1 MFKHFSVLPV
11 LALLVINTACGDE
24 VTKKTDSLSSTESS
38 KDSKTDKDPESG
50 GSSSS
55 SSSSTVTTP
64 KGDFELKL
72 DSLVSQNAPWGD
84 IGINVEK
91 ARLLRGDKPAGFPAK
106 EKHSKDSIYAILD
119 VKLDSNSKDENDYT
133 ERKTW
138 DLLLA
143 DGKHVESLNA
153 LGVKL
158 ASEETKTVT
167 LFYKVEENTTLKGAS
182 LEVNGSDRTKLEPLK
197 IPLDAKTEF
206 ESQVKLPELVGE
218 LFEAEGEEGFSFEIV
233 NALYGVNLESSGRR
247 ADKDQRLVELT
258 VRVGNASNASATF
271 DSSDDAL
278 RLAVDGSKVS
288 PEQFDSKTLGS
299 GEHLNF
305 TLIYSIKENLTA
317 FDLVVD
323 MGDEVREAS
332 VDLPGDTKDGD
343 KVTVADDSND
353 DEFISADGSDD
364 EELTTDDS
372 SDDEEFTSDDSS
384 DGDEEFSD
392 DDSSDGDEEFSDD
405 SSDGDEEFSDDDSFD
420 GEDFD
425 SDE

>member
-1 MFKHFSVLPV
+1 MFKHLSVLPV
-11 LALLVINTACGDE
+11 LALLAINTACGDE
-24 VTKKTDSLSSTESS
+24 VTKNTDSLSTTESS
-38 KDSKTDKDPESG
+38 DSKTDKDPESG
-50 GSSSS
+50 GS

-84 IGINVEK
+84 IGVNVEK
-91 ARLLRGDKPAGFPAK
+91 ARLLRGEKPAGFPTK

-143 DGKHVESLNA
+143 NGKHVESLNA

-158 ASEETKTVT
+158 AAEETKSVT
-167 LFYKVEENTTLKGAS
+167 LYYKVEENTTLKGAA
-182 LEVNGSDRTKLEPLK
+182 LEVNGSDRTRFEPLT

-206 ESQVKLPELVGE
+206 ESQVKLPELMGE
-218 LFEAEGEEGFSFEIV
+218 LFEADGDDGFSFEIV

-258 VRVGNASNASATF
+258 VRVGNAGDSSVTF
-271 DSSDDAL
+271 NSSDDAV
-278 RLAVDGSKVS
+278 RLAVDGSKIS

-299 GEHLNF
+299 GEYQNF
-305 TLIYSIKENLTA
+305 TLIYSIKENLSA

-323 MGDEVREAS
+323 LGDEIREAS

-343 KVTVADDSND
+343 EVTDDDSND
-353 DEFISADGSDD
+353 EDFISD
-364 EELTTDDS
+364 DDS
-372 SDDEEFTSDDSS
+372 SDDED
-384 DGDEEFSD
+384 FSD
-392 DDSSDGDEEFSDD
+392 DDSSDDED
-405 SSDGDEEFSDDDSFD
+405 FSDDDSSDDEDFSD
-420 GEDFD
+420 DDSSDDEDFD
-425 SDE
+425 SEE